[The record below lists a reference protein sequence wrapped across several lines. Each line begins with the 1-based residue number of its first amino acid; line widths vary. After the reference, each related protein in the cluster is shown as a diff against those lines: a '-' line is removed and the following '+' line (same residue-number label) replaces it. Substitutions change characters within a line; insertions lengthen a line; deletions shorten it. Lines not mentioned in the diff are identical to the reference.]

1 MKKAIVLSSGGIDS
15 TTAMAIAKAEN
26 YELYSLTFDYG
37 QRHKVEIESAKKVAD
52 FFCVKEHKIIV
63 IGLGEIGGSALTDK
77 IDVPTDNTSDKI
89 PVTYVPARNTIF
101 LAIALAWAEVVGSND
116 IFIGANTV
124 DYSGYPDCRTE
135 YLKTFEN
142 LANLGTKAGIKGKKI
157 KIHAPLLRMSKAEI
171 IKKGIELGI
180 NYSITWSCYNPR
192 TDDKA
197 CGKCDSCKFRLKGFL
212 EAGYKDPVK
221 YFT

>member
-15 TTAMAIAKAEN
+15 TTSMAIAKAEN
-26 YELYSLTFDYG
+26 YELYSLTLDYG
-37 QRHKVEIESAKKVAD
+37 QRHKIEIKSAKKVAD

-63 IGLGEIGGSALTDK
+63 IGLGEIGGSALTAN
-77 IDVPTDNTSDKI
+77 IDIPTDSISMEI

-101 LAIALAWAEVVGSND
+101 LSIALAWAEVVGSND
-116 IFIGANTV
+116 IFIGANIV
-124 DYSGYPDCRTE
+124 DYSGYPDCRPE
-135 YLKTFEN
+135 YLKAFEN
-142 LANLGTKAGIKGKKI
+142 LANLGTKAGIKGEKI
-157 KIHAPLLRMSKAEI
+157 KIHAPLLKMSKAEI

-180 NYSITWSCYNPR
+180 DYSITWSCYNPR
-192 TDDKA
+192 TGSKA